1 MVTLRREYIVA
12 KGRKWEEREA
22 FRRQSRRSR
31 PKRHVTYPP
40 ELSDVPPFADWLK
53 EHVEHAL
60 RSGQHLDEDVIQY
73 ACPPERYATSHREMY
88 SYGMHLRVRSS
99 EGGLVTR
106 DSCVV
111 ATFTQQLR
119 WGIRNGR
126 PIERTAEHVGFIEE
140 ILELDYRNHCTTILL
155 CEWVKPTSNVRVPN
169 IERDRYGFTVA
180 NFNHMDSRVHADSF
194 AFPLHCQQVFL
205 SDDPSRR
212 GWKVVLRTDVRGR
225 RLAIQ
230 HGHHIASVIAVGNDE
245 DFHGLQP
252 RVQETEPLRGPAAT
266 GGTYVTAAANTTA
279 QDAEE
284 EE

>member
-1 MVTLRREYIVA
+1 MRREYIVA

-22 FRRQSRRSR
+22 FRRQARRSR
-31 PKRHVTYPP
+31 PGRPVTYPP

-53 EHVEHAL
+53 QRVEHAQ
-60 RSGQHLDEDVIQY
+60 RAGEHVDEDVIQY
-73 ACPPERYATSHREMY
+73 SCPPERYATSHRQMY
-88 SYGMHLRVRSS
+88 SFGMHLRVRSS

-111 ATFTQQLR
+111 AAFTQQLR

-140 ILELDYRNHCTTILL
+140 ILELDYRNHCTTVLL
-155 CEWVKPTSNVRVPN
+155 CEWVKPTRDSRLPN
-169 IERDRYGFTVA
+169 IERDQYGFTVA
-180 NFNHMDSRVHADSF
+180 NFNHMDSRVHSDSF

-225 RLAIQ
+225 RLPI
-230 HGHHIASVIAVGNDE
+230 HHAQPAATVIAVGNDE
-245 DFHGLQP
+245 DFRGLQP
-252 RVQETEPLRGPAAT
+252 TICETEPLRRPDQT
-266 GGTYVTAAANTTA
+266 GGGYVTAATHTMA
-279 QDAEE
+279 QDPEE